1 MPEFQYGQ
9 KEIDYLKEREPRLG
23 QAIEQI
29 GYIHRQVIPDIFEA
43 LMNAIVGQQITTKAQ
58 ETIWGRMKSHFGIV
72 TPEDILEIEA
82 ERLQGFGIS
91 YRKVS
96 YMKNISS
103 QILDGSLSLEKL
115 AEKSDEQICQ
125 ELTNLN
131 GIGMWTAEMI
141 LIFCLQRPNV
151 MSYGD
156 LAIHRGMRILYGLEK
171 IDQKQFYQYYKMYS
185 PCATVACLYLWEIAR
200 GFPLTLEEE

>member
-1 MPEFQYGQ
+1 MTEFQYGQ
-9 KEIDYLKEREPRLG
+9 KEIDYLKAREPRLG
-23 QAIEQI
+23 RAIEQI

-43 LMNAIVGQQITTKAQ
+43 IINSIVGQQITTKAQ
-58 ETIWGRMKSHFGIV
+58 ETIWGRMKDHFGMV
-72 TPEDILEIEA
+72 TPQAVLEMEA
-82 ERLQGFGIS
+82 ERLQAFGIS

-96 YMKNISS
+96 YMKNIAGRVM
-103 QILDGSLSLEKL
+103 DGSLSLEELVK
-115 AEKSDEQICQ
+115 KSDGQLCQ
-125 ELTNLN
+125 ELTKLN

-156 LAIHRGMRILYGLEK
+156 LAIHRGMRILYRLEK
-171 IDQKQFYQYYKMYS
+171 IDRELFYRYYKIYS

-200 GFPLTLEEE
+200 RFPLALEE